1 MKEKKTRKKPGL
13 NAFVL
18 RIIAFLSM
26 TVGCAQ
32 VFTENHEVDWKT
44 YLFYFSYTIF
54 VFLMVEGI
62 KHSQDRW
69 AYLRRLIVF
78 AVISEIPGDLLFCG
92 KVWDNSQQSVMLTLL
107 IAFIIM
113 NAIDFVR
120 IRVNNMIVTFAVTV
134 LLCWAGTLA
143 CQYLHTELADFGI
156 IIAGIL
162 YVCSNV
168 TYTRAMQLVC
178 FAVIVLYVT
187 ADNYLNILVDD
198 IYYSLPDKF
207 FALLA
212 VILTWFYN
220 GERGPNKLAVKI
232 AYYAYFPLMLLVLW
246 LIKTYALA

>member
-1 MKEKKTRKKPGL
+1 MKENKTRKKPGL

-18 RIIAFLSM
+18 RIIAFLAM

-32 VFTENHEVDWKT
+32 VFTENHHVDWKT

-62 KHSQDRW
+62 KHSQNRW

-92 KVWDNSQQSVMLTLL
+92 KIWDTSQQSIMLTLL

-113 NAIDFVR
+113 NAIDFIR
-120 IRVNNMIVTFAVTV
+120 TRVNNMIITLAALV
-134 LLCWAGTLA
+134 LLCWAGTVA
-143 CQYLHTELADFGI
+143 CKYLNCELADFGI

-162 YVCSNV
+162 YLCSNV
-168 TYTRAMQLVC
+168 TYTRTLQLIC
-178 FAVIVLYVT
+178 FAVIVIYVT
-187 ADNYLNILVDD
+187 ADNYLNILVDGF
-198 IYYSLPDKF
+198 YYSVPDKF

-220 GERGPNKLAVKI
+220 GERGPNKLAIKV
-232 AYYAYFPLMLLVLW
+232 AYYVYLPLMLLVLY
-246 LIKTYALA
+246 LIKTYAIA

>member
-18 RIIAFLSM
+18 RIIAFLAM

-32 VFTENHEVDWKT
+32 VFTDNHEVDWKT

-54 VFLMVEGI
+54 VFLMIEGI

-78 AVISEIPGDLLFCG
+78 AVISEVPGDLLFCG
-92 KVWDNSQQSVMLTLL
+92 KIWDNSQQSIMLTLL

-113 NAIDFVR
+113 NTIDFIRV
-120 IRVNNMIVTFAVTV
+120 RVNNMVITFAAIFI
-134 LLCWAGTLA
+134 LCWAGTLA
-143 CQYLHTELADFGI
+143 CKYLKCELADFGI

-162 YVCSNV
+162 YLCSNV
-168 TYTRAMQLVC
+168 TYTRTLQLVC
-178 FAVIVLYVT
+178 FAVIVIYVT
-187 ADNYLNILVDD
+187 ADNYLNILVDGF
-198 IYYSLPDKF
+198 YYTVPDKF

-220 GERGPNKLAVKI
+220 GERGPNKLAIKV
-232 AYYAYFPLMLLVLW
+232 AYYLYFPLMLLILYM
-246 LIKTYALA
+246 IKTYALA